1 MSSPSDPIR
10 RLSRL
15 RRFIDTVGV
24 MVIAVVLVWA
34 LWPAVES
41 TEASTVTGST
51 PGTPLQTP
59 PAKAEFPV
67 GVFDRTL
74 WHEPPAPVMVTPP
87 KPPEM
92 PRLELVGIRAGTD
105 GLRAM
110 IYDPTTEELHTIGA
124 GDTMGVTRVLTVE
137 PGVVVC
143 EAHGQRFEL
152 RLDGPNP

>member
-1 MSSPSDPIR
+1 
-10 RLSRL
+10 
-15 RRFIDTVGV
+15 

-34 LWPAVES
+34 LWPAAES

-74 WHEPPAPVMVTPP
+74 WHEPPAPVVVTPP

-110 IYDPTTEELHTIGA
+110 IYDPATEELHTIGA
-124 GDTMGVTRVLTVE
+124 GDTIGVTRVLTVV